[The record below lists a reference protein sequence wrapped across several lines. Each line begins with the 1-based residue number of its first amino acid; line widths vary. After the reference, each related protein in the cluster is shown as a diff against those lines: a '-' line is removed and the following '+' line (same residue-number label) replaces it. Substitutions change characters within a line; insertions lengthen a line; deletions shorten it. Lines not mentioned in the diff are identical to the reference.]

1 MQADHEAIKRRLKTA
16 RGQIDGLIKMV
27 EEDRYCLDISN
38 QLLAT
43 QALLKRANEEVL
55 RAHMLSCVK
64 QAFEQGNAE
73 EKIDEMTEQFR
84 KNQIDRMQVG
94 KCSDEGC
101 VLYSEMLT
109 DCERIGDHI
118 LNVGQE
124 MAGAVY
130 E

>member
-73 EKIDEMTEQFR
+73 EKIDEM
-84 KNQIDRMQVG
+84 IG
-94 KCSDEGC
+94 
-101 VLYSEMLT
+101 VLHKIM
-109 DCERIGDHI
+109 
-118 LNVGQE
+118 N
-124 MAGAVY
+124 
-130 E
+130 

>member
-55 RAHMLSCVK
+55 RGQRRGEDRRDDRRAA
-64 QAFEQGNAE
+64 QNN
-73 EKIDEMTEQFR
+73 EM
-84 KNQIDRMQVG
+84 KKG
-94 KCSDEGC
+94 
-101 VLYSEMLT
+101 SERGLF
-109 DCERIGDHI
+109 
-118 LNVGQE
+118 
-124 MAGAVY
+124 
-130 E
+130 

>member
-55 RAHMLSCVK
+55 RAHMLRCVK

-73 EKIDEMTEQFR
+73 EKIDEM
-84 KNQIDRMQVG
+84 IG
-94 KCSDEGC
+94 
-101 VLYSEMLT
+101 VLHKIMK
-109 DCERIGDHI
+109 
-118 LNVGQE
+118 
-124 MAGAVY
+124 
-130 E
+130 